1 MENDKATAWLTLADA
16 DAVDKRV
23 LDCIRRSLHGYNVEN
38 LENQKQLGLD
48 LLSNFAVRNYLKD
61 ILITLI
67 HSEIGNALKENLRID
82 YQTSHARQVA
92 HYRISY
98 GNNVVLEQA
107 INLRGY

>member
-23 LDCIRRSLHGYNVEN
+23 LDIIARALHGYNVDN
-38 LENQKQLGLD
+38 MDNQKQLGMS
-48 LLSNFAVRNYLKD
+48 LLMNFAVQNYLKD
-61 ILITLI
+61 MMIPLI
-67 HSEIGNALKENLRID
+67 HNEIGNGLKNNLRID
-82 YQTSHARQVA
+82 YQTSQARQVA

-98 GNNVVLEQA
+98 GPTVVLEQA